1 MAVLA
6 LYGAAEISRQ
16 LPGLQDVMEEAQPQ
30 PAAQHLVGGGRLVHL
45 AQRLASGPGDI
56 AIQGEQRVP
65 FRGREVLQVDAP
77 VADVGREALHVLRNH
92 DEKIGRAWCR
102 ERWCQYV

>member
-30 PAAQHLVGGGRLVHL
+30 PPAQHLVGGGRLVHL

-77 VADVGREALHVLRNH
+77 VADVGRRSAEHPSELQPLMRTSYAVFCLNT
-92 DEKIGRAWCR
+92 K
-102 ERWCQYV
+102 